1 MQSLSEQG
9 WLPEWPN
16 GADCK
21 SAGYAFGG
29 SNPSPPTDKKGGK
42 ETRQFLSAFLS
53 SCRFVADC
61 RTIETCLENVS
72 ISVVKCIGMSKCLV
86 LISLICETG
95 HIALR
100 NGPFRSLK
108 RPVLHCKMGRF
119 ATHCVPVRYVGGYG
133 CGKMSVCI
141 GKNVGMYVEMCRYIW
156 GNVSVYIMRC
166 VGMYGKT
173 LWAIKKTV
181 FSFGDSEK
189 ILYLCN
195 IKMIL
200 NHDDIKKFSDCGLR
214 QWRMRVGMDAK
225 AGASVACR
233 R

>member
-1 MQSLSEQG
+1 
-9 WLPEWPN
+9 
-16 GADCK
+16 
-21 SAGYAFGG
+21 
-29 SNPSPPTDKKGGK
+29 
-42 ETRQFLSAFLS
+42 
-53 SCRFVADC
+53 
-61 RTIETCLENVS
+61 
-72 ISVVKCIGMSKCLV
+72 
-86 LISLICETG
+86 
-95 HIALR
+95 
-100 NGPFRSLK
+100 
-108 RPVLHCKMGRF
+108 
-119 ATHCVPVRYVGGYG
+119 
-133 CGKMSVCI
+133 
-141 GKNVGMYVEMCRYIW
+141 MC
-156 GNVSVYIMRC
+156 
-166 VGMYGKT
+166 GKT